1 MPLRFPKGRNLWGGG
16 RLAYVGLGGIA
27 SVGAALPRQVGAAPH
42 APGVHVPVDQLTPF
56 SETHLTVRLV
66 LGVLLTLVALSL
78 ALWRG
83 NRIFTVIRSGQP
95 AVGRTDDAGVR
106 LQAEAVEVL
115 GQRKLLKWSP
125 SGPAHFVT
133 FWGFIILG
141 LTILEAFGALFDPNF
156 HVPIIG
162 TWPVVG
168 FLEDLMGLL
177 VLVALVI
184 FGVIR
189 IRKNPHKIGR
199 ESRFYGSHTGG
210 AWLILASIA
219 TIVITLF
226 IYRGAQINNGTFPY
240 DPSSAA
246 FVSTWVA
253 SLLAPLGTVANEW
266 IETVFI
272 LLSFGAVLGTT
283 ILVLYSKHMHIFLA
297 PFNVLFSRRP
307 NGLGPLLPMYSGRDK
322 IDFEDPD
329 DDAVFGRGA
338 ITDFTWKGN
347 LDLLTCTECGRCQS
361 QCPAWN
367 TEKPLSP
374 KLLVMSLRDN
384 LLAQAPYLAA
394 QQNPTYLASPGVG
407 KASVPVPVEIG
418 SFSQAVQDAHAR
430 PLVGSSENDNAVI
443 DEDVLW
449 SCTMCGACVNQ
460 CPVDIEH
467 IDHIVDMR
475 RNRVMIE
482 SEFPSELAGLFK
494 NVENKGNPWGMNA
507 SQRNAWI
514 EEVDFEVRVF
524 GMDGE
529 DAIPD
534 DVDYLFWV
542 GCAGALEDRAKKT
555 TKAVAELLTL
565 AGVQFMVL
573 GEGETCTG
581 DPARRAGNEFL
592 FQMQAMQNV
601 EMLNEIKAKK
611 IVVTCPHCLNT
622 LGREYPQVG
631 GHYEVVHH
639 SQLLASLV
647 KDGRLT
653 PVTPVEG
660 DVTYHDPCYLGRHN
674 KVYTPPRELL
684 GSLPGLTVTEMEKS
698 AERSFCCGAGGA
710 RMWMEEKIGT
720 RINLTRTDMAL
731 ETGASTIAVAC
742 PFCSVMLN
750 DGVTQRSQGHD
761 APVAEVADIATLLL
775 SSVERS

>member
-1 MPLRFPKGRNLWGGG
+1 VSALSV
-16 RLAYVGLGGIA
+16 LAA
-27 SVGAALPRQVGAAPH
+27 TSAE
-42 APGVHVPVDQLTPF
+42 LTPF
-56 SETHLTVRLV
+56 SETNLTFRLV
-66 LGVLLTLVALSL
+66 VGVLITLVALAL
-78 ALWRG
+78 AAWRA
-83 NRIFTVIRSGQP
+83 NRIQQVVRSGQP
-95 AVGRTDDAGVR
+95 AVGRTDEKGIR
-106 LQAEAVEVL
+106 LQNELVEVL
-115 GQRKLLKWSP
+115 GQKKLLKWSP

-141 LTILEAFGALFDPNF
+141 LTIIEGFGALFDPNF
-156 HVPIIG
+156 HIPIIG
-162 TWPVVG
+162 TWPIIG
-168 FLEDLMGLL
+168 FMEDLFGLL
-177 VLVALVI
+177 VLIALVVFAI
-184 FGVIR
+184 IR
-189 IRKNPHKIGR
+189 IRRNPDKIGR

-210 AWLILASIA
+210 AWLILGAIA
-219 TIVITLF
+219 AIIITMF
-226 IYRGAQINNGTFPY
+226 IYRGAQINTGNFPY
-240 DPSSAA
+240 DSGA
-246 FVSTWVA
+246 FISEWVGK
-253 SLLAPLGTVANEW
+253 LLAPLGLEANKW

-272 LLSFGAVLGTT
+272 LLSLGAVLATT
-283 ILVLYSKHMHIFLA
+283 ILVLYSKHLHIFAA
-297 PFNVLFSRRP
+297 PLNVLFSRRP
-307 NGLGPLLPMYSGRDK
+307 NGLGPLLPMYSGTEK
-322 IDFEDPD
+322 IDFEDPS
-329 DDAVFGRGA
+329 DDAIFGRGT
-338 ITDFTWKGN
+338 IEDFTWKGN
-347 LDLLTCTECGRCQS
+347 LDFATCTECGRCQS

-374 KLLVMSLRDN
+374 KLLIMDLRDN
-384 LLAQAPYLAA
+384 LFAQAPYLVAKA
-394 QQNPTYLASPGVG
+394 NPQYLASPGAN
-407 KASVPVPVEIG
+407 KASVPVPVEIT
-418 SFSQAVQDAHAR
+418 SFAQSVQDAHAR
-430 PLVGSSENDNAVI
+430 PLVGSREIDNAVI
-443 DEDVLW
+443 DTDVLW

-467 IDHIVDMR
+467 IDHIADMR

-482 SEFPSELAGLFK
+482 SDFPSELAGLFK

-524 GMDGE
+524 GMEGE
-529 DAIPD
+529 DVIPD

-555 TKAVAELLTL
+555 TKAVAELLNI

-622 LGREYPQVG
+622 LGREYPQSG

-653 PVTPVEG
+653 PVNSVDG
-660 DVTYHDPCYLGRHN
+660 AVTYHDPCYLGRHN
-674 KVYTPPRELL
+674 KVYTPPRDLI
-684 GSLPGLTVTEMEKS
+684 GSLPGLKFNEMEKS
-698 AERSFCCGAGGA
+698 ADRSFCCGAGGA
-710 RMWMEEKIGT
+710 RMWMEEKLGT

-731 ETGASTIAVAC
+731 ATGADKIAVAC
-742 PFCSVMLN
+742 PFCSVMIN
-750 DGVTQRSQGHD
+750 DGVTTRSAGLENP
-761 APVAEVADIATLLL
+761 AAEVVDIATLLL
-775 SSVERS
+775 GSVKS